1 MALRRHCAVV
11 AGAHCD
17 SVIVQVARDVFVCRN
32 KMSKQRSS
40 RIELFPVHPEGVTV
54 WRDPG
59 LEIHYVLCARLR
71 ECISESLATQ
81 HLFKIEFFL
90 VFSSIQSNRIDQAE
104 MVVRKLTERRI
115 RGGKNCENLD

>member
-32 KMSKQRSS
+32 KMSKQGSS

-59 LEIHYVLCARLR
+59 LEIHYVLGARLR
-71 ECISESLATQ
+71 ECISESLTIKD
-81 HLFKIEFFL
+81 LFKIEFLL
-90 VFSSIQSNRIDQAE
+90 VFSSIQPNCIDHAE
-104 MVVRKLTERRI
+104 MVVRELTERRI
-115 RGGKNCENLD
+115 RSGKNGENLD